1 MLVTFLVATPFEAV
15 AVPSPVTVAAPPV
28 FANVTTVE
36 LSEVTVFPFASSIV
50 AVRVCALPATVEPL
64 SASVIWV
71 AGPWVYVTPAVAA
84 SAAALSVPVTV
95 ALPTVVGEV
104 SVAE

>member
-1 MLVTFLVATPFEAV
+1 MRVA
-15 AVPSPVTVAAPPV
+15 
-28 FANVTTVE
+28 
-36 LSEVTVFPFASSIV
+36 
-50 AVRVCALPATVEPL
+50 ATVEPL

-71 AGPWVYVTPAVAA
+71 AGPWVYVTAVAA

-95 ALPTVVGEV
+95 APPTVVGEV

>member
-1 MLVTFLVATPFEAV
+1 MLVTFLVATPLEAV
-15 AVPSPVTVAAPPV
+15 AVPRPVTVPAPPV
-28 FANVTTVE
+28 FAKVTTVA
-36 LSEVTVFPFASSIV
+36 LSLVTVFPFASLIV
-50 AVRVCALPATVEPL
+50 AVSVCALPATVEPL
-64 SASVIWV
+64 SANVISV

-95 ALPTVVGEV
+95 APPTLVGEV